1 MYFRVNI
8 VFALF
13 TISLFSNLIVLTQ
26 EITSVE
32 IITLLYY
39 IELKSVLDI
48 FLGMNLTKSIICLHV
63 IFYSNRFK

>member
-8 VFALF
+8 VFALL

-26 EITSVE
+26 EITSVK

-39 IELKSVLDI
+39 IELKSVVDI
-48 FLGMNLTKSIICLHV
+48 FGNEFNEKYYLFACYIL
-63 IFYSNRFK
+63 FKQF